1 MLPRLRVMR
10 IDQIAL
16 QLYTLRDACQDAAG
30 LASTVKR
37 VREIGYRAVQISG
50 IGPVPYGEVRAICE
64 GEGIAICATHEPSAL
79 IRSNPEEAV
88 SRLAELGCKMTA
100 YPFPRDVDFS
110 NPSHVSELIAD
121 LARAGRVMNA
131 AGITLNYHN
140 HAIEFIKV
148 GGKTILETL
157 FDSVDANDL
166 GAELDTY
173 WVQFGGGDPVDWCRK
188 LSGRLHMMH
197 LKDYAFTV
205 ENKPVFAEIGSGN
218 LDFPSIIAAAEKAG
232 CRWFAVE
239 QDICPGD
246 PFDSARQSFEFI
258 QANLVEN

>member
-1 MLPRLRVMR
+1 MK

-16 QLYTLRDACQDAAG
+16 QLYTVRDACQDSASLAA
-30 LASTVKR
+30 TVKR
-37 VREIGYRAVQISG
+37 VREIGYRAVQVSG
-50 IGPVPYGEVRAICE
+50 IGPVPYGEVRAICD
-64 GEGIAICATHEPSAL
+64 GEGVVICATHEPSAM

-88 SRLAELGCKMTA
+88 SRLAELGCTMTA

-110 NPSHVSELIAD
+110 NESHVAELIAD
-121 LARAGRVMNA
+121 LARAGSVMSA

-157 FDSVDANDL
+157 FDSVDESDL

-173 WVQFGGGDPVDWCRK
+173 WVQFGGGDPVAWCRK
-188 LSGRLHMMH
+188 LSGRLHLMH
-197 LKDYAFTV
+197 LKDYAFTA

-232 CRWFAVE
+232 CKWFAVE
-239 QDICPGD
+239 QDTCPGD

>member
-1 MLPRLRVMR
+1 
-10 IDQIAL
+10 
-16 QLYTLRDACQDAAG
+16 
-30 LASTVKR
+30 
-37 VREIGYRAVQISG
+37 
-50 IGPVPYGEVRAICE
+50 
-64 GEGIAICATHEPSAL
+64 
-79 IRSNPEEAV
+79 
-88 SRLAELGCKMTA
+88 MTA

-110 NPSHVSELIAD
+110 NPSHVSGLVAD
-121 LARAGRVMNA
+121 LARAGKVMRA

-157 FDSVDANDL
+157 FDSVDAGDL

-173 WVQFGGGDPVDWCRK
+173 WVQFGGGDPVEWCRK

-205 ENKPVFAEIGSGN
+205 ENKPDFAEIGSGN
-218 LDFPSIIAAAEKAG
+218 LHFPSIIAAAEKAG
-232 CRWFAVE
+232 CKWFAVE
-239 QDICPGD
+239 QDTCPGD
-246 PFDSARQSFEFI
+246 PFDSARKSFEFI